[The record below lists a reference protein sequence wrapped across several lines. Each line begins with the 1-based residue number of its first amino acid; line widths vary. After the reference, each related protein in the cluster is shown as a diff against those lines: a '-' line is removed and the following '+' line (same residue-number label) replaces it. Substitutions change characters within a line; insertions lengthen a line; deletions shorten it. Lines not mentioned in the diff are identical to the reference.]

1 MWRNSQ
7 FQENRLKSA
16 IISPMTISGLN
27 FIGVLVAFVVSFIS
41 GAIWFGPKTFYPVW
55 MKARGVESGELTQNQ
70 NKPALLFGGT
80 AVALLIQIV
89 TLAIIITSLQ
99 KFQPDFGILDGAG
112 VGFALGVG
120 IAMCASLSHRLFAG
134 EGLKV
139 WIIETAND
147 AINLTIAGAI
157 IGFFN

>member
-1 MWRNSQ
+1 
-7 FQENRLKSA
+7 
-16 IISPMTISGLN
+16 MTLSGLN
-27 FIGVLVAFVVSFIS
+27 LVGVLVAFLVSFVS

-55 MKARGVESGELTQNQ
+55 MKAKGNPSGGLTENQ

-80 AVALLIQIV
+80 IIGVLVQTL
-89 TLAIIITSLQ
+89 TLALIINSLQ
-99 KFQPDFGILDGAG
+99 AHNPDFGVMDGAG

-120 IAMCASLSHRLFAG
+120 IAMFASLSHRVFG
-134 EGLKV
+134 GDSLKV

-157 IGFFN
+157 IASLN